1 MRATAQKRKA
11 EKTEAKLG
19 EYLKKKLKSKSM
31 LGSNIINI
39 QRKIIYECN
48 IYIVDKEDGEAQIES
63 DMIATQYQ
71 AL

>member
-39 QRKIIYECN
+39 
-48 IYIVDKEDGEAQIES
+48 
-63 DMIATQYQ
+63 
-71 AL
+71 